1 MGIALT
7 ITVTVAIGLL
17 VGVLSGL
24 LGIGGGLI
32 LVPTFKLYFALEA
45 IVATATSLFT
55 IIPTSI
61 AGAITRIRN
70 KTCIPKLGVAAGLGG
85 AITSPIGVWL
95 ASISPGWL
103 IMLAT
108 AIIIGYSAF
117 KMLRKALA
125 MKPGASAATHIGP
138 AVPTASASSAS
149 LAEDD
154 AAAAHASSA
163 PSATSGVSRSDV
175 AGFSMERRYVALA
188 VAIGFAAGVASGYI
202 GLGGGFLMVP
212 LMVSLMGMPM
222 KFASGT
228 SLIAIVIL
236 AIPGVAYQGMLGNVS
251 WLLGIAMAVGAV
263 PGATL
268 GAHLASRLPE
278 RLLRLVFGVMLLVAA
293 VLLVLDELGLLG

>member
-125 MKPGASAATHIGP
+125 MKPGAGAATHIGP
-138 AVPTASASSAS
+138 AVPAPPASSAS
-149 LAEDD
+149 LAEGD

-163 PSATSGVSRSDV
+163 PSATSGVSEFDV
-175 AGFSMERRYVALA
+175 AGFSVERRHVALA
-188 VAIGFAAGVASGYI
+188 VAIGFVAGVASGYI

>member
-1 MGIALT
+1 MGTALT

-45 IVATATSLFT
+45 IAATATSLFT

-125 MKPGASAATHIGP
+125 MKPGAGAATHIGL
-138 AVPTASASSAS
+138 AVPTPPASSAS
-149 LAEDD
+149 LAEGD
-154 AAAAHASSA
+154 AAAAHATSA
-163 PSATSGVSRSDV
+163 PSVTSGVSRSDV

-188 VAIGFAAGVASGYI
+188 VAIGLAAGVASGYI